1 MGCSTCK
8 HLKQVLEFRT
18 GEYSKARSSAFYLVS
33 TKLAARKNVD
43 MERARNDWEEH
54 QLVCPYA
61 AEIRQAETDH
71 AAA

>member
-1 MGCSTCK
+1 MDCHICK

-18 GEYSKARSSAFYLVS
+18 GEYFSARSSAFYLVS

-54 QLVCPYA
+54 QLVCPHA
-61 AEIRQAETDH
+61 AAMRQAETDNV
-71 AAA
+71 AA